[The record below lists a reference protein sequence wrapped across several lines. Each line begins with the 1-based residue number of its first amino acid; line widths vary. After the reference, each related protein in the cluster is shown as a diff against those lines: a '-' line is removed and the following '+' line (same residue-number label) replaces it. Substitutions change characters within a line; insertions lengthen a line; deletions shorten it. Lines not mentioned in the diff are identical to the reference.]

1 MDINPAVLAVFG
13 PRPPEA
19 PAFPI
24 VLDSP
29 HSGFR
34 MPADF
39 GGQIS
44 VPEQREGEDAFIDE
58 LYLPAAKMGI
68 PLLTA
73 QFPRVYIDPNRHTAD
88 IDAALMAEPWPNKIE
103 DSGKAKIGKALIWR
117 TTLAGKPIYNRKL
130 GVAEVMARI
139 ERYHQPYQDAL
150 WELLANAHTR
160 FGVVYH
166 INCHSMGPT
175 TTLDMEGVDGQPRPD
190 FILGDRDGTT
200 CEPAFTNYIAKFLQG
215 LGYTVALNAPF
226 KGVELVRAF
235 SDPSSGRHSLQIE
248 INKRLYMDPATIQKH
263 EGFNKLQGQIMQLM
277 SVLGERFGY
286 AQTMIRPR
294 R

>member
-1 MDINPAVLAVFG
+1 MDPNVLVIHG
-13 PRPPEA
+13 PRPPQA

-39 GGQIS
+39 GAVATVQ
-44 VPEQREGEDAFIDE
+44 ELRDGEDAFIDE

-73 QFPRVYIDPNRHTAD
+73 QFPRTYIDANRHTAD
-88 IDAALMAEPWPNKIE
+88 IDPLLRAEPWPHPTM
-103 DSGKAKIGKALIWR
+103 DTGKAAIGKALVWR
-117 TTLAGKPIYNRKL
+117 TLDKQKPIYDRKL
-130 GVAEVMARI
+130 SVAEVMGRI
-139 ERYHQPYQDAL
+139 ERYHQPYQDTL
-150 WELLANAHTR
+150 WELIANAHTR
-160 FGVVYH
+160 FGVAYH

-175 TTLDMEGVDGQPRPD
+175 TTVDMEGVEGQPRPD
-190 FILGDRDGTT
+190 FVLGDRDGTT
-200 CEPAFTNYIAKFLQG
+200 CEPAFTSYIAKFLQG
-215 LGYTVALNAPF
+215 LGYEVAINKPF

-235 SDPSSGRHSLQIE
+235 SDPSAGRHSLQIE
-248 INKRLYMDPATIQKH
+248 INKRLYMHTDRIEKH
-263 EGFNKLQGQIMQLM
+263 EGFNKLQGQLMQLM
-277 SVLGERFGY
+277 HVLGERFGY

>member
-1 MDINPAVLAVFG
+1 MDPTVLAIFG

-34 MPADF
+34 MPPDF
-39 GGQIS
+39 GAVAS
-44 VPEQREGEDAFIDE
+44 VQDLRDGEDAFIDE

-73 QFPRVYIDPNRHTAD
+73 QFPRTYIDPNRHTAD
-88 IDAALMAEPWPNKIE
+88 IDPHLMAEPWPHKTM
-103 DSGKAKIGKALIWR
+103 DSGKAAIGKALVWR
-117 TTLAGKPIYNRKL
+117 TLDKGKPIYNRKL
-130 GVAEVMARI
+130 GVAEVMSRI
-139 ERYHQPYQDAL
+139 ERYHQPYHDAL
-150 WELLANAHTR
+150 WELVANAHTR

-166 INCHSMGPT
+166 INCHSMGPNT
-175 TTLDMEGVDGQPRPD
+175 SVEIEGVEGQPRPD
-190 FILGDRDGTT
+190 FVLGDRDGTT

-215 LGYTVALNAPF
+215 LGYTVAINAPF

-235 SDPSSGRHSLQIE
+235 SDPSAGRHSLQLE
-248 INKRLYMDPATIQKH
+248 INKRLYMHTDRIEKH
-263 EGFNKLQGQIMQLM
+263 EGFNKLQGQLMQLM

-294 R
+294 RS

>member
-1 MDINPAVLAVFG
+1 MDSNVLVIHG
-13 PRPPEA
+13 PRPPDA

-39 GGQIS
+39 GA
-44 VPEQREGEDAFIDE
+44 VATVAELRDGEDAFIDE

-73 QFPRVYIDPNRHTAD
+73 QFPRTYIDPNRHTGD
-88 IDAALMAEPWPNKIE
+88 IDPLLMAEPWPHATT
-103 DSGKAKIGKALIWR
+103 DSGKAAIGKALVWR
-117 TTLAGKPIYNRKL
+117 TLDKGKPIYNRKL
-130 GVAEVMARI
+130 GVAEVKARI
-139 ERYHQPYQDAL
+139 ERYYTPYHDAL
-150 WELLANAHTR
+150 WELMANAHTR

-166 INCHSMGPT
+166 INCHSMGPET
-175 TTLDMEGVDGQPRPD
+175 SVEIEGVAGQPRPD
-190 FILGDRDGTT
+190 FVLGDRDGTT
-200 CEPAFTNYIAKFLQG
+200 CEPAFTNYIGKFLQG
-215 LGYTVALNAPF
+215 LGYNVALNKPF

-235 SDPSSGRHSLQIE
+235 SDPSAGRHSLQIE
-248 INKRLYMDPATIQKH
+248 INKRLYMHTDRIEKS
-263 EGFNKLQGQIMQLM
+263 EGFDKLQGQMMQLM

-294 R
+294 RT

>member
-1 MDINPAVLAVFG
+1 MDPNVLVIHG

-19 PAFPI
+19 PGFPI

-39 GGQIS
+39 GAVATVQ
-44 VPEQREGEDAFIDE
+44 ELRDGEDAFIDE

-73 QFPRVYIDPNRHTAD
+73 QFPRTYIDVNRHTAD
-88 IDAALMAEPWPNKIE
+88 IDPGLMAEPWPTKTME
-103 DSGKAKIGKALIWR
+103 SGKGKIGKALVWR
-117 TTLAGKPIYNRKL
+117 TLINGKPIYDRKL
-130 GVAEVMARI
+130 SVAEVMGRI
-139 ERYHQPYQDAL
+139 ERCHQPYHDAL
-150 WELLANAHTR
+150 WELMANAHTR

-200 CEPAFTNYIAKFLQG
+200 CEPAFINYIGKFLQG
-215 LGYTVALNAPF
+215 LGYSVAVNAPF

-235 SDPSSGRHSLQIE
+235 SDPAGGRHSLQIE
-248 INKRLYMDPATIQKH
+248 INKRLYMSTDEIAKVANFERVQA
-263 EGFNKLQGQIMQLM
+263 QLM
-277 SVLGERFGY
+277 ALLDAITARFGGE
-286 AQTMIRPR
+286 A
-294 R
+294 